1 VLRANRHSEF
11 HYAVFLAHK
20 LPWTD
25 TMECIILYSEIKL
38 FSPRS
43 VDKYQKTK
51 RSSTNVLTFKR
62 ASKSIIMKQYQKT
75 IGVLSLTYACAAL
88 SASAHGNATL
98 KDGYAN
104 EFLIGT
110 IMPGGLDPNAT
121 FTDNPAELGVVAR
134 EFNALTAE
142 NCMKPMFMQ
151 PNEGEYFFKASDY
164 CVDFAEANSMALIG
178 HTLVW
183 HAMTADWF
191 FKDEAGQLPGRELML
206 ERMRTHID
214 TVVGRYKGRIPY
226 WDVVNEAV
234 LHQGAGN
241 SAKLRESP
249 WFKAIG
255 EDYIELAFRHTHAVD
270 PDAKLYYNDY
280 NMTKKEKVDFVLE
293 MVSEMRGNGVPIHGV
308 GLQGHWMLDWPSLS
322 DIEYTLRT
330 FADAG
335 IPVSITELDISVL
348 PNVPSHSGAN
358 VTDNIEYAEKYNPY
372 SQSIPDEVLQEQ
384 ADRYHEI
391 FELFLK
397 YKSNIERV
405 TFWGTSD
412 AQSWKNSYPIKG
424 RTDYPL
430 LFDRKFNS
438 KPAYHA
444 LLELSDEH

>member
-1 VLRANRHSEF
+1 M
-11 HYAVFLAHK
+11 K
-20 LPWTD
+20 
-25 TMECIILYSEIKL
+25 
-38 FSPRS
+38 
-43 VDKYQKTK
+43 KYQKITGA
-51 RSSTNVLTFKR
+51 L
-62 ASKSIIMKQYQKT
+62 
-75 IGVLSLTYACAAL
+75 GLTYACAAL
-88 SASAHGNATL
+88 SACAEATL
-98 KDGYAN
+98 KDSYAD

-110 IMPGGLDPNAT
+110 IMPGGLDPDAT
-121 FTDNPAELGVVAR
+121 FTDDPAELGVVTR
-134 EFNALTAE
+134 NFNALTAE

-164 CVDFAEANSMALIG
+164 CVDFAEANSMALVG

-191 FKDEAGQLPGRELML
+191 FKDEAGQLPSRELML

-234 LHQGAGN
+234 LYQGAGN
-241 SAKLRESP
+241 SAVFRESP

-280 NMTKKEKVDFVLE
+280 NMVKKEKVDFVLE
-293 MVSEMRGNGVPIHGV
+293 MVSGMRAKGVPIHGV
-308 GLQGHWMLDWPSLS
+308 GMQGHWMLEWPSLS
-322 DIEYTLRT
+322 DIEYALRT

-335 IPVSITELDISVL
+335 IPVSITELDITVL
-348 PNVPSHSGAN
+348 PDPPSHSGAN
-358 VTDNIEYAEKYNPY
+358 VTDDVEYAEKYNPY
-372 SQSIPDEVLQEQ
+372 SQSIPAEVLQKQ
-384 ADRYHEI
+384 ADRYQEI

-405 TFWGTSD
+405 SFWGTSD
-412 AQSWKNSYPIKG
+412 SQSWKNSYPMKG

-430 LFDRKFNS
+430 IFDRKFNA
-438 KPAYHA
+438 KPAYHS
-444 LLELSDEH
+444 LLKLSNEH

>member
-1 VLRANRHSEF
+1 M
-11 HYAVFLAHK
+11 K
-20 LPWTD
+20 
-25 TMECIILYSEIKL
+25 
-38 FSPRS
+38 
-43 VDKYQKTK
+43 KYQKIAGA
-51 RSSTNVLTFKR
+51 L
-62 ASKSIIMKQYQKT
+62 
-75 IGVLSLTYACAAL
+75 GLTYACAAL
-88 SASAHGNATL
+88 SACAEANL
-98 KDGYAN
+98 KDSYAD

-110 IMPGGLDPNAT
+110 IMPGGLDPDAT
-121 FTDNPAELGVVAR
+121 FTDDPIELGVVAR
-134 EFNALTAE
+134 DFNALTAE

-151 PNEGEYFFKASDY
+151 PNEGEYFFKASDF
-164 CVDFAEANSMALIG
+164 CVDFAEANSMVLVG

-206 ERMRTHID
+206 ERMRAHID

-293 MVSEMRGNGVPIHGV
+293 MVSEMRANGVPIHGV
-308 GLQGHWMLDWPSLS
+308 GMQGHWMLDWPSLS

-348 PNVPSHSGAN
+348 PDAPSHSGAN
-358 VTDNIEYAEKYNPY
+358 VTDNVEYAEKYNPY
-372 SQSIPDEVLQEQ
+372 RQSIPDEVLQKQ

-412 AQSWKNSYPIKG
+412 SQSWKNSYPMKG

-438 KPAYHA
+438 KPAYHS
-444 LLELSDEH
+444 LLKLSNEH

>member
-1 VLRANRHSEF
+1 M
-11 HYAVFLAHK
+11 K
-20 LPWTD
+20 
-25 TMECIILYSEIKL
+25 
-38 FSPRS
+38 
-43 VDKYQKTK
+43 KYK
-51 RSSTNVLTFKR
+51 
-62 ASKSIIMKQYQKT
+62 KT
-75 IGVLSLTYACAAL
+75 IGALSLTYACAAL
-88 SASAHGNATL
+88 SACAQATL

-110 IMPGGLDPNAT
+110 IMPGGLDPDAT
-121 FTDNPAELGVVAR
+121 FTDDPAELGIVAR
-134 EFNALTAE
+134 DFNALTAE

-164 CVDFAEANSMALIG
+164 CVDFAEANSMALVG

-183 HAMTADWF
+183 HAMTADWV
-191 FKDEAGQLPGRELML
+191 FKDEAGQLPSRELML

-234 LHQGAGN
+234 LYQGAGN
-241 SAKLRESP
+241 SAVFRESP

-280 NMTKKEKVDFVLE
+280 NMVKKEKVDFVLE
-293 MVSEMRGNGVPIHGV
+293 MVSGMRAKGVPIHGV
-308 GLQGHWMLDWPSLS
+308 GMQGHWMLDWPSLS
-322 DIEYTLRT
+322 DIEYALRT

-335 IPVSITELDISVL
+335 IPVSITELDITVL
-348 PNVPSHSGAN
+348 PDPPSHSGAN
-358 VTDNIEYAEKYNPY
+358 VTDDVEYAEKYNPY

-384 ADRYHEI
+384 ADRYQEI

-405 TFWGTSD
+405 SFWGTSD
-412 AQSWKNSYPIKG
+412 SQSWKNSYPMKG

-430 LFDRKFNS
+430 IFDRKFDA
-438 KPAYHA
+438 KPAYHS
-444 LLELSDEH
+444 LLKLSNEH

>member
-1 VLRANRHSEF
+1 M
-11 HYAVFLAHK
+11 K
-20 LPWTD
+20 
-25 TMECIILYSEIKL
+25 
-38 FSPRS
+38 
-43 VDKYQKTK
+43 KYQKITGA
-51 RSSTNVLTFKR
+51 L
-62 ASKSIIMKQYQKT
+62 
-75 IGVLSLTYACAAL
+75 GLTYACAAL
-88 SASAHGNATL
+88 SACAEATL
-98 KDGYAN
+98 KDSYAD

-110 IMPGGLDPNAT
+110 IMPGGLDPDAT
-121 FTDNPAELGVVAR
+121 FTDDPIELGVVAR
-134 EFNALTAE
+134 DFNALTAE

-151 PNEGEYFFKASDY
+151 PNEGEYFFKASDD
-164 CVDFAEANSMALIG
+164 CVDFAEANSMALVG

-191 FKDEAGQLPGRELML
+191 FKDEAGQLPSRELML

-234 LHQGAGN
+234 LYQGAGN

-293 MVSEMRGNGVPIHGV
+293 MVSGMRAKGVPIHGV
-308 GLQGHWMLDWPSLS
+308 GMQGHWMLDWPSLS
-322 DIEYTLRT
+322 DIEYALRT

-335 IPVSITELDISVL
+335 IPVSITELDITVL
-348 PNVPSHSGAN
+348 PDPPSHSGAN
-358 VTDNIEYAEKYNPY
+358 VTDNVEFAEKYNPY
-372 SQSIPDEVLQEQ
+372 SQSIPDEVLKEQ
-384 ADRYHEI
+384 ADRYQEI

-405 TFWGTSD
+405 SFWGTSD
-412 AQSWKNSYPIKG
+412 SQSWKNSYPMKG

-438 KPAYHA
+438 KPAYHS
-444 LLELSDEH
+444 LLKLSNEH

>member
-1 VLRANRHSEF
+1 
-11 HYAVFLAHK
+11 
-20 LPWTD
+20 
-25 TMECIILYSEIKL
+25 
-38 FSPRS
+38 
-43 VDKYQKTK
+43 
-51 RSSTNVLTFKR
+51 
-62 ASKSIIMKQYQKT
+62 MKQYQKI
-75 IGVLSLTYACAAL
+75 IGALSLTCSCAAL
-88 SASAHGNATL
+88 LACAQAAL
-98 KDGYAN
+98 KDGYAD

-110 IMPGGLDPNAT
+110 IMPGGLDPDAT
-121 FTDNPAELGVVAR
+121 FTDDPIELGVVAR
-134 EFNALTAE
+134 DFNALTAE

-151 PNEGEYFFKASDY
+151 PNEGEYFFKASDF
-164 CVDFAEANSMALIG
+164 CVDFAEANSMVLVG

-206 ERMRTHID
+206 ERMRAHID

-293 MVSEMRGNGVPIHGV
+293 MVSEMRANGVPIHGV
-308 GLQGHWMLDWPSLS
+308 GMQGHWMLDWPSLS

-348 PNVPSHSGAN
+348 PDAPSHSGAN
-358 VTDNIEYAEKYNPY
+358 VTDNVEYAEKYNPY
-372 SQSIPDEVLQEQ
+372 SQSIPDEVLQKQ

-412 AQSWKNSYPIKG
+412 SQSWKNSYPMKG

-438 KPAYHA
+438 KPAYHS
-444 LLELSDEH
+444 LLKLSNEY

>member
-1 VLRANRHSEF
+1 M
-11 HYAVFLAHK
+11 K
-20 LPWTD
+20 
-25 TMECIILYSEIKL
+25 
-38 FSPRS
+38 
-43 VDKYQKTK
+43 KYQKITGA
-51 RSSTNVLTFKR
+51 LG
-62 ASKSIIMKQYQKT
+62 M
-75 IGVLSLTYACAAL
+75 TYACAAL
-88 SASAHGNATL
+88 SACAEATL
-98 KDGYAN
+98 KDSYAD

-110 IMPGGLDPNAT
+110 IMPGGLDPDAT
-121 FTDNPAELGVVAR
+121 FTDDPIELGVVAR
-134 EFNALTAE
+134 DFNALTAE

-164 CVDFAEANSMALIG
+164 CVDFAEANSMALVG

-191 FKDEAGQLPGRELML
+191 FKDEAGQLPSRELML

-234 LHQGAGN
+234 LYQGAGN
-241 SAKLRESP
+241 SAVFRESP

-293 MVSEMRGNGVPIHGV
+293 MVSEMRAKGVPIHGV
-308 GLQGHWMLDWPSLS
+308 GMQGHWMLEWPSLS
-322 DIEYTLRT
+322 DIEYALRT

-335 IPVSITELDISVL
+335 IPVSITELDITVL
-348 PNVPSHSGAN
+348 PDPPSHSGAN
-358 VTDNIEYAEKYNPY
+358 VTDNVEYAEKYNPY
-372 SQSIPDEVLQEQ
+372 SQSIPDEVLQKQ
-384 ADRYHEI
+384 ADRYQEI

-405 TFWGTSD
+405 SFWGTSD
-412 AQSWKNSYPIKG
+412 SQSWKNSYPMKG

-438 KPAYHA
+438 KPAYHS
-444 LLELSDEH
+444 LLKLSNEQ

>member
-1 VLRANRHSEF
+1 
-11 HYAVFLAHK
+11 
-20 LPWTD
+20 
-25 TMECIILYSEIKL
+25 MECIILYSEIKL

>member
-1 VLRANRHSEF
+1 
-11 HYAVFLAHK
+11 
-20 LPWTD
+20 
-25 TMECIILYSEIKL
+25 
-38 FSPRS
+38 
-43 VDKYQKTK
+43 
-51 RSSTNVLTFKR
+51 
-62 ASKSIIMKQYQKT
+62 
-75 IGVLSLTYACAAL
+75 
-88 SASAHGNATL
+88 
-98 KDGYAN
+98 
-104 EFLIGT
+104 
-110 IMPGGLDPNAT
+110 
-121 FTDNPAELGVVAR
+121 
-134 EFNALTAE
+134 
-142 NCMKPMFMQ
+142 
-151 PNEGEYFFKASDY
+151 
-164 CVDFAEANSMALIG
+164 
-178 HTLVW
+178 
-183 HAMTADWF
+183 
-191 FKDEAGQLPGRELML
+191 
-206 ERMRTHID
+206 
-214 TVVGRYKGRIPY
+214 VVGRYKGRIPY

>member
-1 VLRANRHSEF
+1 MKKHQ
-11 HYAVFLAHK
+11 K
-20 LPWTD
+20 
-25 TMECIILYSEIKL
+25 IIGTL
-38 FSPRS
+38 
-43 VDKYQKTK
+43 
-51 RSSTNVLTFKR
+51 
-62 ASKSIIMKQYQKT
+62 
-75 IGVLSLTYACAAL
+75 GLTYACATL
-88 SASAHGNATL
+88 SACAQATL

-110 IMPGGLDPNAT
+110 IMPGGLDPDAT
-121 FTDNPAELGVVAR
+121 FTDDPIELGVVAR
-134 EFNALTAE
+134 DFNALTAE

-151 PNEGEYFFKASDY
+151 PNEGEYFFKASDF
-164 CVDFAEANSMALIG
+164 CVDFAEANSMVLVG

-206 ERMRTHID
+206 KRMRAHID

-234 LHQGAGN
+234 LHQGVGN

-293 MVSEMRGNGVPIHGV
+293 MVSEMRANGVPIHGV
-308 GLQGHWMLDWPSLS
+308 GMQGHWMLDWPSLS

-348 PNVPSHSGAN
+348 PDAPSHSGAN
-358 VTDNIEYAEKYNPY
+358 VTDNVEYAEKYNPY
-372 SQSIPDEVLQEQ
+372 SQSIPDEVLQKQ
-384 ADRYHEI
+384 ADRYYEI

-412 AQSWKNSYPIKG
+412 SQSWKNSYPMKG

-438 KPAYHA
+438 KPAYHS
-444 LLELSDEH
+444 LLKLSNEY

>member
-1 VLRANRHSEF
+1 M
-11 HYAVFLAHK
+11 K
-20 LPWTD
+20 
-25 TMECIILYSEIKL
+25 
-38 FSPRS
+38 
-43 VDKYQKTK
+43 KYQKIAGA
-51 RSSTNVLTFKR
+51 L
-62 ASKSIIMKQYQKT
+62 
-75 IGVLSLTYACAAL
+75 GLTYACAAL
-88 SASAHGNATL
+88 LACAEATL

-110 IMPGGLDPNAT
+110 IMPGGLDPDAT
-121 FTDNPAELGVVAR
+121 FTDDPTELGVVVR

-142 NCMKPMFMQ
+142 NCMKPMFIQ

-164 CVDFAEANSMALIG
+164 CIDFAEANSMVLVG

-191 FKDEAGQLPGRELML
+191 FKDEAGELPGRELML

-214 TVVGRYKGRIPY
+214 TVVGRYKGRISY

-255 EDYIELAFRHTHAVD
+255 KDYIELAFRHAHAVD

-293 MVSEMRGNGVPIHGV
+293 MVSEMRANGVPIHGV
-308 GLQGHWMLDWPSLS
+308 GMQGHWMLDWPSLS

-330 FADAG
+330 FANAG

-348 PNVPSHSGAN
+348 PDAPSHSGAN
-358 VTDNIEYAEKYNPY
+358 VTDNVEYADKYNPY
-372 SQSIPDEVLQEQ
+372 SQSIPEEVLKKQ

-391 FELFLK
+391 FELFLR

-412 AQSWKNSYPIKG
+412 SQSWKNSYPMKG

-430 LFDRKFNS
+430 LFDRKFNP
-438 KPAYHA
+438 KRAYHS
-444 LLELSDEH
+444 LLKLSNEH

>member
-1 VLRANRHSEF
+1 V
-11 HYAVFLAHK
+11 
-20 LPWTD
+20 
-25 TMECIILYSEIKL
+25 
-38 FSPRS
+38 
-43 VDKYQKTK
+43 
-51 RSSTNVLTFKR
+51 
-62 ASKSIIMKQYQKT
+62 KQYQKI
-75 IGVLSLTYACAAL
+75 IGALSLTYSCAAL
-88 SASAHGNATL
+88 SACAQATL
-98 KDGYAN
+98 KDAYAN

-110 IMPGGLDPNAT
+110 IMPGGLDPDAT
-121 FTDNPAELGVVAR
+121 FTDDPIELGVVAR
-134 EFNALTAE
+134 DFNALTAE

-151 PNEGEYFFKASDY
+151 PNEGEYFFKASDF
-164 CVDFAEANSMALIG
+164 CVDFAEANSMVLVG

-206 ERMRTHID
+206 ERMRAHID
-214 TVVGRYKGRIPY
+214 NVVGRYKGRIPY

-241 SAKLRESP
+241 SAKFRESP

-255 EDYIELAFRHTHAVD
+255 EDFIELAFRHTHAVD

-293 MVSEMRGNGVPIHGV
+293 MVSEMRANGVPIHGV
-308 GLQGHWMLDWPSLS
+308 GMQGHWMLDWPSLS

-348 PNVPSHSGAN
+348 PDAPSHSGAN
-358 VTDNIEYAEKYNPY
+358 VTDDVEYAEKYNPY
-372 SQSIPDEVLQEQ
+372 SQSIPDEVLQKQ

-412 AQSWKNSYPIKG
+412 SQSWKNSYPMKG

-438 KPAYHA
+438 KPAYHS
-444 LLELSDEH
+444 LLKLSNE

>member
-1 VLRANRHSEF
+1 
-11 HYAVFLAHK
+11 
-20 LPWTD
+20 
-25 TMECIILYSEIKL
+25 M
-38 FSPRS
+38 
-43 VDKYQKTK
+43 
-51 RSSTNVLTFKR
+51 
-62 ASKSIIMKQYQKT
+62 
-75 IGVLSLTYACAAL
+75 ACAQA
-88 SASAHGNATL
+88 AL
-98 KDGYAN
+98 KDGYAD

-110 IMPGGLDPNAT
+110 IMPGGLDPDAT
-121 FTDNPAELGVVAR
+121 FTDDPTELGVMAR
-134 EFNALTAE
+134 DFNALTAE

-151 PNEGEYFFKASDY
+151 PNEGEYFFKASDF
-164 CVDFAEANSMALIG
+164 CVDFAEANSMVLVG

-206 ERMRTHID
+206 ERMRSHID
-214 TVVGRYKGRIPY
+214 TVVGRYKGRIQY

-241 SAKLRESP
+241 SSKFRESP

-293 MVSEMRGNGVPIHGV
+293 MVSEMRANGVPIHGV
-308 GLQGHWMLDWPSLS
+308 GMQGHWMLDWPSLS
-322 DIEYTLRT
+322 DIEYTLRS

-348 PNVPSHSGAN
+348 PDAPSHSGAN
-358 VTDNIEYAEKYNPY
+358 VTDNVEYAEKYNPY
-372 SQSIPDEVLQEQ
+372 SQSIPDEVLQKQ

-412 AQSWKNSYPIKG
+412 SQSWKNSYPMKG

-438 KPAYHA
+438 KPAYHS
-444 LLELSDEH
+444 LLKLSNEH

>member
-1 VLRANRHSEF
+1 M
-11 HYAVFLAHK
+11 K
-20 LPWTD
+20 
-25 TMECIILYSEIKL
+25 
-38 FSPRS
+38 
-43 VDKYQKTK
+43 KYQKIT
-51 RSSTNVLTFKR
+51 
-62 ASKSIIMKQYQKT
+62 
-75 IGVLSLTYACAAL
+75 GVLCLTYACIAL
-88 SASAHGNATL
+88 SACAQATL
-98 KDGYAN
+98 KDSYAE

-110 IMPGGLDPNAT
+110 IMPGGLDPDAT
-121 FTDNPAELGVVAR
+121 FTDDPIELGVVAR
-134 EFNALTAE
+134 DFNALTAE

-151 PNEGEYFFKASDY
+151 PNEGEYFFKASDF
-164 CVDFAEANSMALIG
+164 CVDFAEANSMVLVG

-183 HAMTADWF
+183 HAMTPDWF
-191 FKDEAGQLPGRELML
+191 FKDGAGQLPGRELML
-206 ERMRTHID
+206 ERMRAHID

-241 SAKLRESP
+241 SAKFRESP

-280 NMTKKEKVDFVLE
+280 NMTKKEKVDFVLD
-293 MVSEMRGNGVPIHGV
+293 MVSEMRANGVPIHGV
-308 GLQGHWMLDWPSLS
+308 GMQGHWMLDWPSLS
-322 DIEYTLRT
+322 DIEYALRT

-348 PNVPSHSGAN
+348 PDAPSHSGAN
-358 VTDNIEYAEKYNPY
+358 VTDNVEYAEKYNPY
-372 SQSIPDEVLQEQ
+372 SQSIPDEVLQKQ

-412 AQSWKNSYPIKG
+412 SQSWKNSYPMKG

-438 KPAYHA
+438 KPAYNS
-444 LLELSDEH
+444 LLKLSNEH

>member
-1 VLRANRHSEF
+1 M
-11 HYAVFLAHK
+11 K
-20 LPWTD
+20 
-25 TMECIILYSEIKL
+25 
-38 FSPRS
+38 
-43 VDKYQKTK
+43 KYQKIT
-51 RSSTNVLTFKR
+51 
-62 ASKSIIMKQYQKT
+62 
-75 IGVLSLTYACAAL
+75 GVLCLTYACIAL
-88 SASAHGNATL
+88 SACAQATL
-98 KDGYAN
+98 KDSYAD

-110 IMPGGLDPNAT
+110 IMPGGLDPDAT
-121 FTDNPAELGVVAR
+121 FTDDPIELGVVAR
-134 EFNALTAE
+134 DFNALTAE

-151 PNEGEYFFKASDY
+151 PNEGEYFFKASDF
-164 CVDFAEANSMALIG
+164 CVDFAEANSMVLVG

-183 HAMTADWF
+183 HAMTADWI

-206 ERMRTHID
+206 ERMRAHID

-280 NMTKKEKVDFVLE
+280 NMTKKEKVDFVLD
-293 MVSEMRGNGVPIHGV
+293 MVSEMRANGVPIHGV
-308 GLQGHWMLDWPSLS
+308 GMQGHWMLDWPSLS
-322 DIEYTLRT
+322 DIDYALRT

-348 PNVPSHSGAN
+348 PDAPSHSGAN
-358 VTDNIEYAEKYNPY
+358 VTDNVEYAENYNPY
-372 SQSIPDEVLQEQ
+372 SQSIPYEVLQKQ

-412 AQSWKNSYPIKG
+412 SQSWKNSYPMKG

-430 LFDRKFNS
+430 LFDRKFNP
-438 KPAYHA
+438 KPAYHS
-444 LLELSDEH
+444 LLKLSNEH

>member
-1 VLRANRHSEF
+1 M
-11 HYAVFLAHK
+11 K
-20 LPWTD
+20 
-25 TMECIILYSEIKL
+25 
-38 FSPRS
+38 
-43 VDKYQKTK
+43 KYQKITGA
-51 RSSTNVLTFKR
+51 L
-62 ASKSIIMKQYQKT
+62 
-75 IGVLSLTYACAAL
+75 GLTYACAAL
-88 SASAHGNATL
+88 SACAEATL
-98 KDGYAN
+98 KDSYAD

-110 IMPGGLDPNAT
+110 IMPGGLDPDAT
-121 FTDNPAELGVVAR
+121 FTDDPIELGVVAR
-134 EFNALTAE
+134 DFNALTAE

-164 CVDFAEANSMALIG
+164 CVDYAEANSMVLVG

-234 LHQGAGN
+234 LYQGAGN

-293 MVSEMRGNGVPIHGV
+293 MVSGMRAKGVPVHGV
-308 GLQGHWMLDWPSLS
+308 GMQGHWMLDWPSLS
-322 DIEYTLRT
+322 DIEYALRT

-335 IPVSITELDISVL
+335 IPVSITELDITVL
-348 PNVPSHSGAN
+348 PDPPSHSGAN
-358 VTDNIEYAEKYNPY
+358 VTDNVEFAEKYNPY
-372 SQSIPDEVLQEQ
+372 SQSIPDEVLKEQ
-384 ADRYHEI
+384 ADRYQEI

-405 TFWGTSD
+405 SFWGTSD
-412 AQSWKNSYPIKG
+412 SQSWKNSYPMKG

-438 KPAYHA
+438 KPAYHS
-444 LLELSDEH
+444 LLKLSHY

>member
-1 VLRANRHSEF
+1 
-11 HYAVFLAHK
+11 
-20 LPWTD
+20 
-25 TMECIILYSEIKL
+25 
-38 FSPRS
+38 
-43 VDKYQKTK
+43 
-51 RSSTNVLTFKR
+51 
-62 ASKSIIMKQYQKT
+62 MKKYQKT
-75 IGVLSLTYACAAL
+75 IGALSLTYACAAL
-88 SASAHGNATL
+88 SACAQATL

-110 IMPGGLDPNAT
+110 IMPGGLDPDAT
-121 FTDNPAELGVVAR
+121 FTDDSIELGVVAR
-134 EFNALTAE
+134 DFNALTAE

-164 CVDFAEANSMALIG
+164 CVDFAEANSMVLVG

-183 HAMTADWF
+183 HAMTADWV

-234 LHQGAGN
+234 LYQGAGN
-241 SAKLRESP
+241 SAVFRESP

-280 NMTKKEKVDFVLE
+280 NMVKKEKVDFVLE
-293 MVSEMRGNGVPIHGV
+293 MVSGMRANGVPIHGV
-308 GLQGHWMLDWPSLS
+308 GMQGHWMLDWPSLS
-322 DIEYTLRT
+322 DIEYALRT

-335 IPVSITELDISVL
+335 IPVSITELDITVL
-348 PNVPSHSGAN
+348 PDPPSHSGAN
-358 VTDNIEYAEKYNPY
+358 VTDNVEYAEKYNPY
-372 SQSIPDEVLQEQ
+372 SQSIPAEVLQEQ
-384 ADRYHEI
+384 ADRYQEI

-412 AQSWKNSYPIKG
+412 SQSWRNSYPMKG

-438 KPAYHA
+438 KPAYHS
-444 LLELSDEH
+444 LLKLSNEH

>member
-1 VLRANRHSEF
+1 M
-11 HYAVFLAHK
+11 K
-20 LPWTD
+20 
-25 TMECIILYSEIKL
+25 
-38 FSPRS
+38 
-43 VDKYQKTK
+43 KYQKIT
-51 RSSTNVLTFKR
+51 
-62 ASKSIIMKQYQKT
+62 
-75 IGVLSLTYACAAL
+75 GVLGLTYACVAL
-88 SASAHGNATL
+88 SACAQATL
-98 KDGYAN
+98 KDSYAD

-110 IMPGGLDPNAT
+110 IMPGGLDPDAT
-121 FTDNPAELGVVAR
+121 FTDDPIELGVVAR
-134 EFNALTAE
+134 DFNALTAE

-151 PNEGEYFFKASDY
+151 PHEGEYFFKASDF
-164 CVDFAEANSMALIG
+164 CVDFAEANSMVLVG

-206 ERMRTHID
+206 ERMRAHID

-293 MVSEMRGNGVPIHGV
+293 MVSEMRANGVPIHGV
-308 GLQGHWMLDWPSLS
+308 GMQGHWMLDWPSLS

-348 PNVPSHSGAN
+348 PDAPSHSGAN
-358 VTDNIEYAEKYNPY
+358 VTDNVEYAEKYNPY

-412 AQSWKNSYPIKG
+412 SQSWKNSYPMKG

-430 LFDRKFNS
+430 LFDRGFNS
-438 KPAYHA
+438 KPAYHS
-444 LLELSDEH
+444 LLKLSNEY

>member
-1 VLRANRHSEF
+1 
-11 HYAVFLAHK
+11 
-20 LPWTD
+20 
-25 TMECIILYSEIKL
+25 
-38 FSPRS
+38 
-43 VDKYQKTK
+43 
-51 RSSTNVLTFKR
+51 
-62 ASKSIIMKQYQKT
+62 MKQYQKI
-75 IGVLSLTYACAAL
+75 IGALSLTYSCAAL
-88 SASAHGNATL
+88 SACAQATL

-110 IMPGGLDPNAT
+110 IMPGGLDPDAT
-121 FTDNPAELGVVAR
+121 FTDDPIELGVVAR
-134 EFNALTAE
+134 DFNALTAE

-164 CVDFAEANSMALIG
+164 CVDFAEANSMALVG

-191 FKDEAGQLPGRELML
+191 FKDEAGQLPSRELML

-234 LHQGAGN
+234 LYQGAGN
-241 SAKLRESP
+241 SAVFRESP

-293 MVSEMRGNGVPIHGV
+293 MVSEMRAKGVPIHGV
-308 GLQGHWMLDWPSLS
+308 GMQGHWMLEWPSLS
-322 DIEYTLRT
+322 DIEYALRT

-335 IPVSITELDISVL
+335 IPVSITELDITVL
-348 PNVPSHSGAN
+348 PDPPSHSGAN
-358 VTDNIEYAEKYNPY
+358 VTDNVEYAEKYNPY
-372 SQSIPDEVLQEQ
+372 SQSIPDEVLEKQ
-384 ADRYHEI
+384 ADRYQEI

-405 TFWGTSD
+405 SFWGTSD
-412 AQSWKNSYPIKG
+412 SQSWKNSYPMKG

-438 KPAYHA
+438 KPAYHS
-444 LLELSDEH
+444 LLKLSNEQ

>member
-1 VLRANRHSEF
+1 M
-11 HYAVFLAHK
+11 K
-20 LPWTD
+20 
-25 TMECIILYSEIKL
+25 
-38 FSPRS
+38 
-43 VDKYQKTK
+43 KYQKITGA
-51 RSSTNVLTFKR
+51 L
-62 ASKSIIMKQYQKT
+62 
-75 IGVLSLTYACAAL
+75 GLTYACAAL
-88 SASAHGNATL
+88 SACAEATL
-98 KDGYAN
+98 KDSYAD

-110 IMPGGLDPNAT
+110 IMPGGLDPDAT
-121 FTDNPAELGVVAR
+121 FTDDPIELGVVAR
-134 EFNALTAE
+134 DFNALTAE

-164 CVDFAEANSMALIG
+164 CVDYAEANSMVLVG

-234 LHQGAGN
+234 LYQGAGN

-293 MVSEMRGNGVPIHGV
+293 MVSGMRAKGVPVHGV
-308 GLQGHWMLDWPSLS
+308 GMQGHWMLDWPSLS
-322 DIEYTLRT
+322 DIEYALRT

-335 IPVSITELDISVL
+335 IPVSITELDITVL
-348 PNVPSHSGAN
+348 PDPPSHSGAN
-358 VTDNIEYAEKYNPY
+358 VTDNVEFAEKYNPY
-372 SQSIPDEVLQEQ
+372 SQSIPDEVLKEQ
-384 ADRYHEI
+384 ADRYQEI

-405 TFWGTSD
+405 SFWGTSD
-412 AQSWKNSYPIKG
+412 SQSWKNSYPMKG

-438 KPAYHA
+438 KPAYHS
-444 LLELSDEH
+444 LLKLSNEQ

>member
-1 VLRANRHSEF
+1 V
-11 HYAVFLAHK
+11 
-20 LPWTD
+20 
-25 TMECIILYSEIKL
+25 
-38 FSPRS
+38 
-43 VDKYQKTK
+43 
-51 RSSTNVLTFKR
+51 
-62 ASKSIIMKQYQKT
+62 KQYQKI
-75 IGVLSLTYACAAL
+75 IGALSLTYSCAAL
-88 SASAHGNATL
+88 SACAQATL
-98 KDGYAN
+98 KDAYAN

-110 IMPGGLDPNAT
+110 IMPGGLDPDAT
-121 FTDNPAELGVVAR
+121 FTDDPIELGVVAR
-134 EFNALTAE
+134 DFNALTAE

-151 PNEGEYFFKASDY
+151 PNEGEYFFKASDF
-164 CVDFAEANSMALIG
+164 CVDFAEANSMVLVG

-191 FKDEAGQLPGRELML
+191 FKDEAGQLPSRELML
-206 ERMRTHID
+206 ERMRAHID

-241 SAKLRESP
+241 SAKFRESP

-293 MVSEMRGNGVPIHGV
+293 MVSGMRAKGVPIHGV
-308 GLQGHWMLDWPSLS
+308 GMQGHWMLDWPSLS

-348 PNVPSHSGAN
+348 PDAPSHSGAN
-358 VTDNIEYAEKYNPY
+358 VTDDVEYAEKYNPY
-372 SQSIPDEVLQEQ
+372 SQSIPDEVLQKQ

-412 AQSWKNSYPIKG
+412 SQSWKNSYPMKG

-438 KPAYHA
+438 KPAYHS
-444 LLELSDEH
+444 LLKLSNEY

>member
-1 VLRANRHSEF
+1 M
-11 HYAVFLAHK
+11 K
-20 LPWTD
+20 
-25 TMECIILYSEIKL
+25 
-38 FSPRS
+38 
-43 VDKYQKTK
+43 KYQKITGA
-51 RSSTNVLTFKR
+51 L
-62 ASKSIIMKQYQKT
+62 
-75 IGVLSLTYACAAL
+75 GLTYACAAL
-88 SASAHGNATL
+88 SACAEATL
-98 KDGYAN
+98 KDSYAD

-110 IMPGGLDPNAT
+110 IMPGGLDPDAT
-121 FTDNPAELGVVAR
+121 FTDDPIELGVVAR
-134 EFNALTAE
+134 DFNALTAE

-164 CVDFAEANSMALIG
+164 CVDYAEANSMVLVG

-234 LHQGAGN
+234 LYQGAGN
-241 SAKLRESP
+241 SAVFRESP

-293 MVSEMRGNGVPIHGV
+293 MVSGMRAKGVPIHGV
-308 GLQGHWMLDWPSLS
+308 GMQGHWMLDWPSLS
-322 DIEYTLRT
+322 DIEYALRT

-335 IPVSITELDISVL
+335 IPVSITELDITVL
-348 PNVPSHSGAN
+348 PDPPSHSGAN
-358 VTDNIEYAEKYNPY
+358 VTDDVEYAEKYNPY
-372 SQSIPDEVLQEQ
+372 SQSIPAEVLQKQ
-384 ADRYHEI
+384 ADRYQEI

-405 TFWGTSD
+405 SFWGTSD
-412 AQSWKNSYPIKG
+412 SQSWKNSYPMKG

-430 LFDRKFNS
+430 LFDRKFNA
-438 KPAYHA
+438 KPAYHS
-444 LLELSDEH
+444 LLKLSNEH

>member
-1 VLRANRHSEF
+1 M
-11 HYAVFLAHK
+11 K
-20 LPWTD
+20 
-25 TMECIILYSEIKL
+25 
-38 FSPRS
+38 
-43 VDKYQKTK
+43 KYQKITG
-51 RSSTNVLTFKR
+51 
-62 ASKSIIMKQYQKT
+62 A
-75 IGVLSLTYACAAL
+75 LSLTYACAAL
-88 SASAHGNATL
+88 SACAQATL

-110 IMPGGLDPNAT
+110 IMPGGLDPDAT
-121 FTDNPAELGVVAR
+121 FTDDPIELGVVAR
-134 EFNALTAE
+134 DFNALTAE

-164 CVDFAEANSMALIG
+164 CVDFAEANSMVLVG

-183 HAMTADWF
+183 HAMTADWV

-234 LHQGAGN
+234 VCDGAGN
-241 SAKLRESP
+241 SAKWRESP

-280 NMTKKEKVDFVLE
+280 NMVKKEKVDFVLE
-293 MVSEMRGNGVPIHGV
+293 MVSGMRANGVPIHGV
-308 GLQGHWMLDWPSLS
+308 GMQGHWMLDWPSLS
-322 DIEYTLRT
+322 DIEYALST

-335 IPVSITELDISVL
+335 IPVSITELDITVL
-348 PNVPSHSGAN
+348 PDPPSHSGAN
-358 VTDNIEYAEKYNPY
+358 VTDNVEYAEKYNPY
-372 SQSIPDEVLQEQ
+372 SQSIPAEVLQKQ
-384 ADRYHEI
+384 ADRYQEI

-412 AQSWKNSYPIKG
+412 SQSWRNSYPMKG

-430 LFDRKFNS
+430 LFDRKFNA
-438 KPAYHA
+438 KPAYHS
-444 LLELSDEH
+444 LLKLSNEH

>member
-1 VLRANRHSEF
+1 MN
-11 HYAVFLAHK
+11 
-20 LPWTD
+20 
-25 TMECIILYSEIKL
+25 
-38 FSPRS
+38 
-43 VDKYQKTK
+43 KYQKIT
-51 RSSTNVLTFKR
+51 
-62 ASKSIIMKQYQKT
+62 
-75 IGVLSLTYACAAL
+75 GVLGLTYACVAL
-88 SASAHGNATL
+88 SACAEATL
-98 KDGYAN
+98 KDSYAN

-110 IMPGGLDPNAT
+110 IMPGGLDPDAT
-121 FTDNPAELGVVAR
+121 FTDDPIELGVVAR
-134 EFNALTAE
+134 DFNALTAE

-151 PNEGEYFFKASDY
+151 PNEGEYFFKASDF
-164 CVDFAEANSMALIG
+164 CVDFAEANSMVLVG

-206 ERMRTHID
+206 ERMRAHID
-214 TVVGRYKGRIPY
+214 NVVGRYKGRIPY

-241 SAKLRESP
+241 SAKFRESP

-255 EDYIELAFRHTHAVD
+255 EDFIELAFRHTHAVD

-293 MVSEMRGNGVPIHGV
+293 MVSEMRAKGVPIHGV
-308 GLQGHWMLDWPSLS
+308 GMQGHWMLEWPSLS
-322 DIEYTLRT
+322 DIEYALRT

-335 IPVSITELDISVL
+335 IPVSITELDITVL
-348 PNVPSHSGAN
+348 PDPPSHSGAN
-358 VTDNIEYAEKYNPY
+358 VTDNVEYAEKYNPY
-372 SQSIPDEVLQEQ
+372 SQSIPDEVLEKQ
-384 ADRYHEI
+384 ADRYQEI

-405 TFWGTSD
+405 SFWGTSD
-412 AQSWKNSYPIKG
+412 SQSWKNSYPMKG

-438 KPAYHA
+438 KPAYHS
-444 LLELSDEH
+444 LLKLSNEQ

>member
-1 VLRANRHSEF
+1 M
-11 HYAVFLAHK
+11 K
-20 LPWTD
+20 
-25 TMECIILYSEIKL
+25 
-38 FSPRS
+38 
-43 VDKYQKTK
+43 KYQKITGA
-51 RSSTNVLTFKR
+51 L
-62 ASKSIIMKQYQKT
+62 
-75 IGVLSLTYACAAL
+75 GLTYACAAL
-88 SASAHGNATL
+88 SACAEATL
-98 KDGYAN
+98 KDSYAD

-110 IMPGGLDPNAT
+110 IMPGGLDPDAT
-121 FTDNPAELGVVAR
+121 FTDDPIELGVVAR
-134 EFNALTAE
+134 DFNALTAE

-164 CVDFAEANSMALIG
+164 CVDFAEANSMALVG

-191 FKDEAGQLPGRELML
+191 FKDEAGQLPSRELML

-234 LHQGAGN
+234 LYQGAGN
-241 SAKLRESP
+241 SAVFRESP

-293 MVSEMRGNGVPIHGV
+293 MVSEMRAKGVPIHGV
-308 GLQGHWMLDWPSLS
+308 GMQGHWMLEWPSLS
-322 DIEYTLRT
+322 DIEYALRT

-335 IPVSITELDISVL
+335 IPVSITELDITVL
-348 PNVPSHSGAN
+348 PDPPSHSGAN
-358 VTDNIEYAEKYNPY
+358 VTDNVEYAEKYNPY
-372 SQSIPDEVLQEQ
+372 SQSIPDEVLQKQ
-384 ADRYHEI
+384 ADRYQEI

-405 TFWGTSD
+405 SFWGTSD
-412 AQSWKNSYPIKG
+412 SQSWKNSYPMKG

-438 KPAYHA
+438 KPAYHS
-444 LLELSDEH
+444 LLKLSNEQ

>member
-1 VLRANRHSEF
+1 
-11 HYAVFLAHK
+11 
-20 LPWTD
+20 
-25 TMECIILYSEIKL
+25 
-38 FSPRS
+38 
-43 VDKYQKTK
+43 
-51 RSSTNVLTFKR
+51 
-62 ASKSIIMKQYQKT
+62 MKQYQKI
-75 IGVLSLTYACAAL
+75 IGALSLTYSCAAL
-88 SASAHGNATL
+88 SACAQATL
-98 KDGYAN
+98 KDAYAN

-110 IMPGGLDPNAT
+110 IMPGGLDPDAT
-121 FTDNPAELGVVAR
+121 FTDDPIELGVVAR
-134 EFNALTAE
+134 DFNALTAE

-151 PNEGEYFFKASDY
+151 PNEGEYFFKASDF
-164 CVDFAEANSMALIG
+164 CVDFAEANSMVLVG

-206 ERMRTHID
+206 ERMRAHID
-214 TVVGRYKGRIPY
+214 NVVGRYKGRIPY

-241 SAKLRESP
+241 SAKFRESP

-293 MVSEMRGNGVPIHGV
+293 MVSEMRANGVPIHGV
-308 GLQGHWMLDWPSLS
+308 GMQGHWMLDWPSLS

-348 PNVPSHSGAN
+348 PDAPSHSGAN
-358 VTDNIEYAEKYNPY
+358 VTDDVEYAEKYNPY
-372 SQSIPDEVLQEQ
+372 SQSIPDEVLQKQ

-405 TFWGTSD
+405 SFWGTSD
-412 AQSWKNSYPIKG
+412 SQSWKNSYPMKG

-438 KPAYHA
+438 KPAYHS
-444 LLELSDEH
+444 LLKLSNEY

>member
-1 VLRANRHSEF
+1 M
-11 HYAVFLAHK
+11 K
-20 LPWTD
+20 
-25 TMECIILYSEIKL
+25 
-38 FSPRS
+38 
-43 VDKYQKTK
+43 KYQKITGA
-51 RSSTNVLTFKR
+51 L
-62 ASKSIIMKQYQKT
+62 
-75 IGVLSLTYACAAL
+75 GLTYACAAL
-88 SASAHGNATL
+88 SACAEATL
-98 KDGYAN
+98 KDSYAD

-110 IMPGGLDPNAT
+110 IMPGGLDPDAT
-121 FTDNPAELGVVAR
+121 FTDDPIELGVVAR
-134 EFNALTAE
+134 DFNALTAE

-164 CVDFAEANSMALIG
+164 CVDYAEANSMVLVG

-191 FKDEAGQLPGRELML
+191 FKDEAGQLPSRELMQ

-234 LHQGAGN
+234 LYQGAGN
-241 SAKLRESP
+241 SAVFRESP

-280 NMTKKEKVDFVLE
+280 NMVKKEKVDFVLE
-293 MVSEMRGNGVPIHGV
+293 MVAGMRAKGVPIHGV
-308 GLQGHWMLDWPSLS
+308 GMQGHWMLEWPSLS
-322 DIEYTLRT
+322 DIEYALRT

-335 IPVSITELDISVL
+335 IPVSITELDITVL
-348 PNVPSHSGAN
+348 PDPPSHSGAN
-358 VTDNIEYAEKYNPY
+358 VTDDVEYAEKYNPY
-372 SQSIPDEVLQEQ
+372 SQSIPAEVLQKQ
-384 ADRYHEI
+384 ADRYQEI

-405 TFWGTSD
+405 SFWGTSD
-412 AQSWKNSYPIKG
+412 SQSWKNSYPMKG

-430 LFDRKFNS
+430 LFDRKFNA
-438 KPAYHA
+438 KPAYHS
-444 LLELSDEH
+444 LLKLSNEH

>member
-1 VLRANRHSEF
+1 M
-11 HYAVFLAHK
+11 K
-20 LPWTD
+20 
-25 TMECIILYSEIKL
+25 
-38 FSPRS
+38 
-43 VDKYQKTK
+43 KYQKITGA
-51 RSSTNVLTFKR
+51 L
-62 ASKSIIMKQYQKT
+62 
-75 IGVLSLTYACAAL
+75 GLTYACAAL
-88 SASAHGNATL
+88 SACAEATL
-98 KDGYAN
+98 KDSYAD

-110 IMPGGLDPNAT
+110 IMPGGLDPDAT
-121 FTDNPAELGVVAR
+121 FTDDPIELGVVAR
-134 EFNALTAE
+134 DFNALTAE

-164 CVDFAEANSMALIG
+164 CVDFAEANSMVLVG

-191 FKDEAGQLPGRELML
+191 FKDEAGQLPSRELML

-234 LHQGAGN
+234 LYQGAGN
-241 SAKLRESP
+241 SAVFRESP

-293 MVSEMRGNGVPIHGV
+293 MVSGMRAKGVPIHGV
-308 GLQGHWMLDWPSLS
+308 GMQGHWMLDWPSLS
-322 DIEYTLRT
+322 DIEYALRT

-335 IPVSITELDISVL
+335 IPVSITELDITVL
-348 PNVPSHSGAN
+348 PDPPSHSGAN
-358 VTDNIEYAEKYNPY
+358 VTDNVEFAEKYNPY
-372 SQSIPDEVLQEQ
+372 SQSIPDEVLKEQ
-384 ADRYHEI
+384 ADRYQEI

-405 TFWGTSD
+405 SFWGTSD
-412 AQSWKNSYPIKG
+412 SQSWKNSYPMKG

-438 KPAYHA
+438 KPAYHS
-444 LLELSDEH
+444 LLKLSNEQ

>member
-1 VLRANRHSEF
+1 M
-11 HYAVFLAHK
+11 K
-20 LPWTD
+20 
-25 TMECIILYSEIKL
+25 
-38 FSPRS
+38 
-43 VDKYQKTK
+43 KYQKITGA
-51 RSSTNVLTFKR
+51 L
-62 ASKSIIMKQYQKT
+62 
-75 IGVLSLTYACAAL
+75 GLTYACAAL
-88 SASAHGNATL
+88 SACAEATL
-98 KDGYAN
+98 KDSYAD

-110 IMPGGLDPNAT
+110 IMPGGLDPDAT
-121 FTDNPAELGVVAR
+121 FTDDPAELGVVTR
-134 EFNALTAE
+134 NFNALTAE

-164 CVDFAEANSMALIG
+164 CVDFAEANSMALVG

-191 FKDEAGQLPGRELML
+191 FKDEAGQLPSRELML

-234 LHQGAGN
+234 LYQGAGN
-241 SAKLRESP
+241 SAVFRESP

-280 NMTKKEKVDFVLE
+280 NMVKKEKVDFVLE
-293 MVSEMRGNGVPIHGV
+293 MVSGMRAKGVPIHGV
-308 GLQGHWMLDWPSLS
+308 GMQGHWMLEWPSLS
-322 DIEYTLRT
+322 DIEYALRT

-335 IPVSITELDISVL
+335 IRVSITELDITVL
-348 PNVPSHSGAN
+348 PDPPSHSGAN
-358 VTDNIEYAEKYNPY
+358 VTDDVEYAEKYNPY

-384 ADRYHEI
+384 ADRYQEI

-405 TFWGTSD
+405 SFWGTSD
-412 AQSWKNSYPIKG
+412 SQSWKNSYPMKG

-430 LFDRKFNS
+430 LFDRKFNA
-438 KPAYHA
+438 KLAYHS
-444 LLELSDEH
+444 LLKLSNEH

>member
-1 VLRANRHSEF
+1 M
-11 HYAVFLAHK
+11 K
-20 LPWTD
+20 
-25 TMECIILYSEIKL
+25 
-38 FSPRS
+38 
-43 VDKYQKTK
+43 KYK
-51 RSSTNVLTFKR
+51 
-62 ASKSIIMKQYQKT
+62 KT
-75 IGVLSLTYACAAL
+75 IGALSLTYACAAL
-88 SASAHGNATL
+88 SACAQATL

-110 IMPGGLDPNAT
+110 IMPGGLDPDAT
-121 FTDNPAELGVVAR
+121 FTDDPIELGVVAR
-134 EFNALTAE
+134 DFNALTAE

-164 CVDFAEANSMALIG
+164 CVDFAEANSMALVG

-183 HAMTADWF
+183 HAMTADWV

-234 LHQGAGN
+234 LYQGAGN
-241 SAKLRESP
+241 SAVFRESP

-255 EDYIELAFRHTHAVD
+255 EDYIELAFRHTHSVD

-280 NMTKKEKVDFVLE
+280 NMVKKEKVDFVLE
-293 MVSEMRGNGVPIHGV
+293 MVSGMRAKGVPIHGV
-308 GLQGHWMLDWPSLS
+308 GMQGHWMLDWPSLS
-322 DIEYTLRT
+322 DIEYALRT

-335 IPVSITELDISVL
+335 IPVSITELDITVL
-348 PNVPSHSGAN
+348 PDPPSHSGAN
-358 VTDNIEYAEKYNPY
+358 VTDDVEYAEKYNPY
-372 SQSIPDEVLQEQ
+372 SQSIPAEVLQKQ
-384 ADRYHEI
+384 ADRYQEI

-405 TFWGTSD
+405 SFWGTSD
-412 AQSWKNSYPIKG
+412 SQSWKNSYPMKG

-438 KPAYHA
+438 KPAYHS
-444 LLELSDEH
+444 LLKLSNEH

>member
-1 VLRANRHSEF
+1 M
-11 HYAVFLAHK
+11 K
-20 LPWTD
+20 
-25 TMECIILYSEIKL
+25 
-38 FSPRS
+38 
-43 VDKYQKTK
+43 KYQKITGA
-51 RSSTNVLTFKR
+51 L
-62 ASKSIIMKQYQKT
+62 
-75 IGVLSLTYACAAL
+75 GLTYACAAL
-88 SASAHGNATL
+88 SACAEATL
-98 KDGYAN
+98 KDSYAD

-110 IMPGGLDPNAT
+110 IMPGGLDPDAT
-121 FTDNPAELGVVAR
+121 FTDDPIELGVVAR
-134 EFNALTAE
+134 DFNALTAE

-164 CVDFAEANSMALIG
+164 CVDFAEANSMALVG

-191 FKDEAGQLPGRELML
+191 FKDEAGQLPSRELML

-234 LHQGAGN
+234 LYQGAGN
-241 SAKLRESP
+241 SAVFRESP

-293 MVSEMRGNGVPIHGV
+293 MVSGMRAKGVPIHGV
-308 GLQGHWMLDWPSLS
+308 GMQGHWMLDWPSLS
-322 DIEYTLRT
+322 DIEYALRT

-335 IPVSITELDISVL
+335 IPVSITELDITVL
-348 PNVPSHSGAN
+348 PDPPSHSGAN
-358 VTDNIEYAEKYNPY
+358 VTDNVEFAEKYNPY
-372 SQSIPDEVLQEQ
+372 SQSVPDEVLQKQ
-384 ADRYHEI
+384 ADRYQEI

-405 TFWGTSD
+405 SFWGTSD
-412 AQSWKNSYPIKG
+412 SQSWKNSYPMKG

-438 KPAYHA
+438 KPAYHS
-444 LLELSDEH
+444 LLKLSNEQ

>member
-1 VLRANRHSEF
+1 
-11 HYAVFLAHK
+11 
-20 LPWTD
+20 
-25 TMECIILYSEIKL
+25 
-38 FSPRS
+38 
-43 VDKYQKTK
+43 
-51 RSSTNVLTFKR
+51 
-62 ASKSIIMKQYQKT
+62 MKQYQKIT
-75 IGVLSLTYACAAL
+75 VALSLTYSCAAL
-88 SASAHGNATL
+88 LACAQATL

-110 IMPGGLDPNAT
+110 IMPGGLDPDAT
-121 FTDNPAELGVVAR
+121 FTDDPNELGVVAR
-134 EFNALTAE
+134 DFNALTAE

-164 CVDFAEANSMALIG
+164 CVDFAEANSMALVG

-191 FKDEAGQLPGRELML
+191 FKDEAGQLPSRELML

-234 LHQGAGN
+234 LYQGAGN
-241 SAKLRESP
+241 SAVFRESP

-280 NMTKKEKVDFVLE
+280 NMVKKEKVDFVLE
-293 MVSEMRGNGVPIHGV
+293 MVSGMRAKGVPIHGV
-308 GLQGHWMLDWPSLS
+308 GMQGHWMLEWPSLS
-322 DIEYTLRT
+322 DIEYALRT

-335 IPVSITELDISVL
+335 IPVSITELDITVL
-348 PNVPSHSGAN
+348 PDPPSHSGAN
-358 VTDNIEYAEKYNPY
+358 VTDDVEYAEKYNPY
-372 SQSIPDEVLQEQ
+372 SQSIPAEVLQKQ
-384 ADRYHEI
+384 ADRYQEI

-405 TFWGTSD
+405 SFWGTSD
-412 AQSWKNSYPIKG
+412 SQSWKNSYPMKG
-424 RTDYPL
+424 RTITLYSLTVNLTTSPPITL
-430 LFDRKFNS
+430 C
-438 KPAYHA
+438 
-444 LLELSDEH
+444 

>member
-1 VLRANRHSEF
+1 
-11 HYAVFLAHK
+11 
-20 LPWTD
+20 
-25 TMECIILYSEIKL
+25 
-38 FSPRS
+38 
-43 VDKYQKTK
+43 
-51 RSSTNVLTFKR
+51 
-62 ASKSIIMKQYQKT
+62 
-75 IGVLSLTYACAAL
+75 
-88 SASAHGNATL
+88 
-98 KDGYAN
+98 
-104 EFLIGT
+104 
-110 IMPGGLDPNAT
+110 MPGGLDPNAT
-121 FTDNPAELGVVAR
+121 FTDDPTELGVVAR